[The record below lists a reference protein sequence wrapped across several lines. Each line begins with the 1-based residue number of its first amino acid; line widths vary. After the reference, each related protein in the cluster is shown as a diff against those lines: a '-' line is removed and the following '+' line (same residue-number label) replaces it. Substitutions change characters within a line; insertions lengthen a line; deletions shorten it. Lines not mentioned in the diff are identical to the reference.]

1 MQTEEYAA
9 LGGLITIIAA
19 ALALIIKQVEQSRC
33 TRIKCCGIEM
43 AVGRHGLRYGRGHQ
57 HLDAWTMHSCV
68 RGAVT
73 MHERAA

>member
-33 TRIKCCGIEM
+33 TRIKCCGIDCTRVPPPPE
-43 AVGRHGLRYGRGHQ
+43 G
-57 HLDAWTMHSCV
+57 DAE
-68 RGAVT
+68 RDGGGA
-73 MHERAA
+73 EEQP